1 MESKDYEE
9 RHAYL
14 IMCHNN
20 FKHLLRLVVALD
32 DERNDIYIHVDKR
45 AVNCPFESI
54 GNSARKAH
62 LFWVKRQRVYWGG
75 VSQIRVEL
83 FLLKK
88 ATETHHSYYHLL
100 SGMDFPIK
108 SQKYIHKFFKDN
120 KGSEFIQF
128 DNDMVN
134 AEFIDRV
141 RYYYFFQDLIGRN
154 KGKFPA
160 LCYYAQEIL
169 LSIQKKLNIDRT
181 GKYSFELYKGAN
193 WFSITHELACY
204 LLQNIKQIKRIC
216 KYSLCADEIFL
227 QTFAMMSPYRNKIV
241 NDSLRYIDWKR
252 GNPYV
257 FTEKDYEELSKT
269 DRLFARKFDERVSGD
284 ITEKIQTNLLRDQ

>member
-1 MESKDYEE
+1 MEAKAREE

-20 FKHLLRLVVALD
+20 FKHLLRLVISLD
-32 DERNDIYIHVDKR
+32 DEKNDIYIHIDKR
-45 AVNCPFESI
+45 ADNCPFESI
-54 GNSARKAH
+54 ENSVQKSH
-62 LFWVKRQRVYWGG
+62 LFWVKQQRVNWGG
-75 VSQIRVEL
+75 ASQIYVEL
-83 FLLKK
+83 NLLKK
-88 ATETHHSYYHLL
+88 ATQTHHSYYHLL

-128 DNDMVN
+128 DNTMVN
-134 AEFIDRV
+134 VEFIDRV

-169 LSIQKKLNIDRT
+169 ISLQKKLKIDRT
-181 GKYSFELYKGAN
+181 CKYSFDLYKGTN
-193 WFSITHELACY
+193 WFSITHEMACY
-204 LLQNIKQIKRIC
+204 IVGNKRQIKKVC

-227 QTFAMMSPYRNKIV
+227 HTFAMMSPYKNKIV
-241 NDSLRYIDWKR
+241 NNSLRYIDWER

-257 FTEKDYEELSKT
+257 FIVEDYEELSKS
-269 DRLFARKFDERVSGD
+269 DRLFARKFDERISEEV
-284 ITEKIQTNLLRDQ
+284 IRKIQESLLNN

>member
-1 MESKDYEE
+1 MESKDREE

-20 FKHLLRLVVALD
+20 FKHLSRLVMALD
-32 DERNDIYIHVDKR
+32 DKRNDIYIHVDKR
-45 AVNCPFESI
+45 AVSCPFEPIESFV
-54 GNSARKAH
+54 GKAR
-62 LFWVKRQRVYWGG
+62 LFWTKQQCVNWGG
-75 VSQIRVEL
+75 VSQIYAEL
-83 FLLKK
+83 SLLKK
-88 ATETHHSYYHLL
+88 ATETYHSYYHLL
-100 SGMDFPIK
+100 SGMDYPIK

-154 KGKFPA
+154 KGKIPA
-160 LCYYAQEIL
+160 MYYYLQEALI
-169 LSIQKKLNIDRT
+169 SVQKKLNIDRT
-181 GKYSFELYKGAN
+181 KKYSFDLYKGTN

-204 LLQNIKQIKRIC
+204 LLQNIKQIKRVC

-227 QTFAMMSPYRNKIV
+227 QTFAMLSPFRNKIV
-241 NDSLRYIDWKR
+241 NNSLRYIDWKR

-257 FTEKDYEELSKT
+257 FTEKDYDELSKT
-269 DRLFARKFDERVSGD
+269 DRLFARKFDERVSGKV
-284 ITEKIQTNLLRDQ
+284 IEKIQANLLGD